1 MTRMNLFLVIAII
14 LSAMFLV
21 HSHYEARRSFMILEA
36 AMKEATRLELEH
48 ERLQVERR
56 SQASPL
62 RIEQIAKQQL
72 QMRLVTPGITQ
83 YVKWLL
89 KSLKNRLRPS
99 HEPQCSAFFQ
109 SFAGQQNASLAQ
121 QTHCG
126 RHGLGLCGLGGSGFV
141 CSGL

>member
-14 LSAMFLV
+14 VSAMFLV
-21 HSHYEARRSFMILEA
+21 HSHYQARRSFMVLEA

-62 RIEQIAKQQL
+62 RIEQSAKQQL

-83 YVKWLL
+83 YVKQPSDLQTLAEKQVL
-89 KSLKNRLRPS
+89 KKAEKP
-99 HEPQCSAFFQ
+99 
-109 SFAGQQNASLAQ
+109 AQ
-121 QTHCG
+121 EKP
-126 RHGLGLCGLGGSGFV
+126 
-141 CSGL
+141 

>member
-1 MTRMNLFLVIAII
+1 MTRMNLLLVIAII

-83 YVKWLL
+83 YVKQPTDLQATSQKMAARKPE
-89 KSLKNRLRPS
+89 KSNEAKRTKDQGGTR
-99 HEPQCSAFFQ
+99 
-109 SFAGQQNASLAQ
+109 
-121 QTHCG
+121 
-126 RHGLGLCGLGGSGFV
+126 RHV
-141 CSGL
+141 A